1 MRPAV
6 ERLSHRELISL
17 GLALVKGKNPIER
30 TVVGDSGLASAHSVA
45 GRDAYPLAHARNT
58 AWEPPE
64 KRSCAH
70 FVLKRPK
77 KAKKEGLPEP
87 REPLL

>member
-1 MRPAV
+1 MRSAV

-17 GLALVKGKNPIER
+17 GLALVKRKNPIER
-30 TVVGDSGLASAHSVA
+30 TGVSDPGLASAHLVA
-45 GRDAYPLAHARNT
+45 GRDDWPLADASNT

-64 KRSCAH
+64 KRFCAH
-70 FVLKRPK
+70 FVLNRPK
-77 KAKKEGLPEP
+77 KAKKEGPPEP